1 MKTSL
6 KITAAAI
13 AATVLVSFGGSSFAQ
28 TTTESPFDSIQSDAN
43 AAASNTAVPASQDRL
58 QLVPSIET
66 APRIAPN
73 FDPST
78 GSAPQPYLAQPVPNN
93 PSISPAYQQ
102 PTQVVQSEPLMYVQ
116 PAPLVLPP
124 TCNRLPKLQF
134 SGRLIPGVGM
144 QVIDVVFGGVAYGV
158 GLEPGDVIVQ
168 IDGRR
173 IANPFDYENALLNAA
188 IYQDGH
194 VDLVVRNVRYQPGC
208 RINQEFVQVHADLPS
223 RCYVP
228 EVIAAR

>member
-6 KITAAAI
+6 QITATAI
-13 AATVLVSFGGSSFAQ
+13 AATLLFSFGGSIYAQ
-28 TTTESPFDSIQSDAN
+28 ATTESPFDSIQSDAN
-43 AAASNTAVPASQDRL
+43 AAANNTAVQAPQDRL

-78 GSAPQPYLAQPVPNN
+78 GSAQQPYIAQPFPNN
-93 PSISPAYQQ
+93 PAVSPAYQQ

-158 GLEPGDVIVQ
+158 GLEPGDIIVQ

-208 RINQEFVQVHADLPS
+208 HINREFVQVHADLPI
-223 RCYVP
+223 RFYVP